1 MYYTDVSKTSISL
14 EWEVTRMKIH
24 FAQDLKLNH
33 SKKEIIS
40 NLICQRIHLL
50 IGSRKAS
57 CIEDIFFGNSPP
69 GNAISLSYP
78 ASGEYLTKQISLCMN
93 NGKATLY
100 CTPQM
105 LYSLIRPQ
113 GEQSGFDD
121 AMTAVSKA
129 LPISS

>member
-1 MYYTDVSKTSISL
+1 
-14 EWEVTRMKIH
+14 MKIH
-24 FAQDLKLNH
+24 FSQDLKLDH

-57 CIEDIFFGNSPP
+57 CIENVFFGNLSP
-69 GNAISLSYP
+69 GNVMFLSDP
-78 ASGEYLTKQISLCMN
+78 ASREHLTKQISLCTN

-105 LYSLIRPQ
+105 LYSLIYPK
-113 GEQSGFDD
+113 GEQPGFDD
-121 AMTAVSKA
+121 AMTAVSRV
-129 LPISS
+129 LTIFT